1 MQKHG
6 AILGAMT
13 PHQQLEKFLAKYDR
27 RIAAM
32 AKKALGKMRKLLPGA
47 NELVYDNYNALVIG
61 FAPGDRPSDAVFSI
75 ALYPAHANLFFL
87 QGRGCRTQRLR
98 GSGTRVRSV
107 RLDSAS
113 TLEER
118 QIRDLIRL
126 ALLRAKAPFDA
137 NQKGQ
142 MTIRAVAKKQRPR
155 RPTN

>member
-1 MQKHG
+1 
-6 AILGAMT
+6 MT
-13 PHQQLEKFLAKYDR
+13 PRQQLEKFLAKYDR

-32 AKKALGKMRKLLPGA
+32 TKKALSKMRKLVPGA

-87 QGRGCRTQRLR
+87 QGKGLPDPGKRLR

-113 TLEER
+113 TLEEP
-118 QIRDLIRL
+118 QIRNLIQL
-126 ALLRAKAPFDA
+126 ALQRSKVPFDA
-137 NQKGQ
+137 KQKGQ
-142 MTIRAVAKKQRPR
+142 MTIRAMAKKQRPR
-155 RPTN
+155 RLPNS